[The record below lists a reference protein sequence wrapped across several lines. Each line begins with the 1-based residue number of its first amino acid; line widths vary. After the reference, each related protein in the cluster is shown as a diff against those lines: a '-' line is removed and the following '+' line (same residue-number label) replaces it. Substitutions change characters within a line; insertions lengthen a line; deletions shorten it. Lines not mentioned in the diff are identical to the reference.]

1 MRIDVHTHLWP
12 PEKTPV
18 YLQDYLGNRA
28 KPEAIKKL
36 TAEGLI
42 TSMNQSGIDKAI
54 VSALPFGPQY
64 SNQQLCCFNN
74 YIKQQVALFPHR
86 LKGFCT
92 INPLEQDALSYL
104 EQLIGSEGFKGL
116 KLHNNMQQFYPDDTK
131 LYPIYQKM
139 QEYQLPILFHCGGIG
154 LPPTRDSYGQPIRFD
169 AIACDF
175 PDLPIILGHAGRTW
189 YDETAMMLRK
199 HKNIYADISTNI
211 GRLKSHAGKPMADL
225 LEKVKVWAGHTNT
238 LFLGSDYPF
247 YGQAETVEILNSLLK
262 MGGSAATNPEDI
274 SGILELNAEAFCKK
288 YNIFKFRD
296 EQNWF

>member
-18 YLQDYLGNRA
+18 YLQDYFGNRA

-92 INPLEQDALSYL
+92 INPLEQDAYL
-104 EQLIGSEGFKGL
+104 IWS
-116 KLHNNMQQFYPDDTK
+116 N
-131 LYPIYQKM
+131 
-139 QEYQLPILFHCGGIG
+139 
-154 LPPTRDSYGQPIRFD
+154 
-169 AIACDF
+169 
-175 PDLPIILGHAGRTW
+175 
-189 YDETAMMLRK
+189 
-199 HKNIYADISTNI
+199 
-211 GRLKSHAGKPMADL
+211 
-225 LEKVKVWAGHTNT
+225 
-238 LFLGSDYPF
+238 
-247 YGQAETVEILNSLLK
+247 
-262 MGGSAATNPEDI
+262 
-274 SGILELNAEAFCKK
+274 
-288 YNIFKFRD
+288 
-296 EQNWF
+296 